1 MSIAKATRSLT
12 PFVLA
17 LLGSCSAKQPASL
30 EPEPL
35 EEPEPETSAF
45 ELRVADTKV
54 PVVQGADAEVTVQV
68 VRKGDFHGAVQISAL
83 ELPEGTTLA
92 PATIAADSD
101 AITLLIRAAD
111 DAPHSL
117 PSAVELV
124 GTANELESTLELTV
138 TVCGHPGAL
147 DTSFR
152 GGRSVVPVGAGD
164 DYASALALTNEG
176 KIIVAGG
183 SAENLGDIALVR
195 LERDGGLDATFGEG
209 GKVNT
214 SLGSGSDVARAVALQ
229 SDGKIVVAGA
239 TTNAETGLDF
249 VIVRYLPDGRLD
261 SSFGDAGKTVVSLS
275 EDSDGANALL
285 VQEDGKLVA
294 AGSANRGASA
304 SGVDFALVRLN
315 TDGSLDESFGDG
327 GSVLTP
333 IASNAATDVVYSLAS
348 HHAGGEE
355 RVIAAGGEGD
365 FTLARYTANGELD
378 ASFGNGGIVSGVLGS
393 VIGAARAVRATRDGK
408 LVVAGHHSHDFAL
421 ARFDASGEL
430 DAEFGNAGT
439 VITPISE
446 ANWDE
451 AQGLAV
457 DAEGKLVAG
466 GWTYEASGSSGNFAL
481 ARYSADGVLDAGF
494 GDHGVVITEVAAT
507 AKNDTASGVLLQA
520 DDRIPTLRVL
530 LAGSASSSNHDFAV
544 TRYWR

>member
-1 MSIAKATRSLT
+1 MFIAKTTRSLT
-12 PFVLA
+12 SFALV

-30 EPEPL
+30 EPEAL
-35 EEPEPETSAF
+35 EEPEPETAAF

-54 PVVQGADAEVTVQV
+54 PVVQGADAEVTVEV

-83 ELPEGTTLA
+83 ELPEGATLA

-101 AITLLIRAAD
+101 AITLSIRAAD

-117 PSAVELV
+117 PTAVELV
-124 GTANELESTLELTV
+124 GTADELESTLALTV

-195 LERDGGLDATFGEG
+195 LERDGGLDPTFGEG

-229 SDGKIVVAGA
+229 DDGKIVVAGA
-239 TTNAETGLDF
+239 TTHPETGLDF
-249 VIVRYLPDGRLD
+249 VIVRYLPDGSLD
-261 SSFGDAGKTVVSLS
+261 ASFGDAGKTVVSLS
-275 EDSDGANALL
+275 ADSDSANALL
-285 VQEDGKLVA
+285 IQEDGKIVA
-294 AGSANRGASA
+294 AGSANQGAST

-315 TDGSLDESFGDG
+315 TDGSLDESFGEG

-333 IASNAATDVVYSLAS
+333 IASNAATDVVYSLSSQHEA
-348 HHAGGEE
+348 GEE
-355 RVIAAGGEGD
+355 RVVAAGGEGD

-378 ASFGNGGIVSGVLGS
+378 ASFGRGGIVSGVLGS
-393 VIGAARAVRATRDGK
+393 VIGAARAVRTTRNGK

-451 AQGLAV
+451 AQGLAM
-457 DAEGKLVAG
+457 DAEGKIVAG

-494 GDHGVVITEVAAT
+494 GDDGIVITEVAAT

-530 LAGSASSSNHDFAV
+530 LAGSASASNHDFAV